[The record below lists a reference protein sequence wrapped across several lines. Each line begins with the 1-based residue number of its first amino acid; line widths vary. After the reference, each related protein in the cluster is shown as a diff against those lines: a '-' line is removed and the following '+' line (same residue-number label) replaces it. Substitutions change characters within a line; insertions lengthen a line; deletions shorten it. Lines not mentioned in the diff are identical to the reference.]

1 VTAKRATVEFQG
13 GPLEGIAEIDLEANY
28 NSLGDDRKQYAFDAI
43 SYASEIGVGMEL
55 LVLLSADNKSPK
67 TPYVCRIESY
77 EAAEIPKAVVKF
89 VGVEKPSS
97 KPKK

>member
-1 VTAKRATVEFQG
+1 VVAKRATVEFQG
-13 GPLEGIAEIDLEANY
+13 GPLEGTAEIDLEANY

-55 LVLLSADNKSPK
+55 LVLLSDDKKSPK
-67 TPYVCRIESY
+67 TPYVYRIESY